1 MRNDESRPERR
12 TGYLSPMEVV
22 LRSMTPDFGFFLNGE
37 RDWSPAVDV
46 TETAEAIE
54 VRTEI
59 PGMKREDIEIDIAR
73 GVLTIKGEKKEA
85 SEETSR
91 SWHHREVRYGSFS
104 RTFTLPADVKPEDAR
119 ASYED
124 GVLKIRLPKEEKA
137 LHRKIQIEG

>member
-1 MRNDESRPERR
+1 MRNDESRLARR
-12 TGYLSPMEVV
+12 TGFLSPMEVV
-22 LRSMTPDFGFFLNGE
+22 LRSMTPDVDFFNGE

-46 TETAEAIE
+46 TETPDAIE
-54 VRTEI
+54 VRTEL
-59 PGMKREDIEIDIAR
+59 PGMQRDDIEIDIAQ
-73 GVLTIKGEKKEA
+73 GVLTIRGEKKEA
-85 SEETSR
+85 SEETGR

-104 RTFTLPADVKPEDAR
+104 RAFTLPADVKPEEAS

>member
-1 MRNDESRPERR
+1 MMRNEESRLARR
-12 TGYLSPMEVV
+12 TGFLSPMEVV
-22 LRSMTPDFGFFLNGE
+22 LRSMTPDVDFFNGE

-46 TETAEAIE
+46 TETPDAIE
-54 VRTEI
+54 VRTEL
-59 PGMKREDIEIDIAR
+59 PGMQRDDIEIDIAQ

-104 RTFTLPADVKPEDAR
+104 RAFTLPADVKPEEAS

>member
-1 MRNDESRPERR
+1 MRNEESRLARR
-12 TGYLSPMEVV
+12 TGFLSPMEVV
-22 LRSMTPDFGFFLNGE
+22 LRSMTPDVDFFNGE

-46 TETAEAIE
+46 TETPDAIE
-54 VRTEI
+54 VRTEL
-59 PGMKREDIEIDIAR
+59 PGMQRDDIEIDIAQ

-104 RTFTLPADVKPEDAR
+104 RAFTLPADVKPEEAS